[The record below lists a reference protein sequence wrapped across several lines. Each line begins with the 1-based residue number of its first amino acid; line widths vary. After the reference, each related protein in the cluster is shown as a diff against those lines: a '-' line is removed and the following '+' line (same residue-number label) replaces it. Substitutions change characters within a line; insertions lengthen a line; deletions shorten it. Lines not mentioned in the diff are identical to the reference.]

1 MLARLELEGSAG
13 GAIAGNLQGMS
24 DPSASK
30 GADPE
35 GTGATEPADRVGD
48 ALRSAV
54 ERTLAATAGS
64 ASETGRRARDLL
76 DEVARRGEVAR
87 DGIARRGGAA
97 RDEVTRRREAARDEV
112 TRRGEAARDEV
123 VRVGEEA
130 SSKLADAIAE
140 LRQTSREDLGLVSE
154 RIGAVEG
161 RLADLE
167 RVLRGTGSSRDTA
180 TSKPHE
186 NGPEAGHPN
195 PPAEG
200 ESDASEAGPG
210 G

>member
-1 MLARLELEGSAG
+1 
-13 GAIAGNLQGMS
+13 MS
-24 DPSASK
+24 DPSASERP
-30 GADPE
+30 DPE

-112 TRRGEAARDEV
+112 TGGVRRPATRSSGRRG
-123 VRVGEEA
+123 A
-130 SSKLADAIAE
+130 STKLADAIAE

-167 RVLRGTGSSRDTA
+167 RVLRGTGSGRDA
-180 TSKPHE
+180 AASKPHE
-186 NGPEAGHPN
+186 NGPEAGQPN

-200 ESDASEAGPG
+200 EGDASEAGPG